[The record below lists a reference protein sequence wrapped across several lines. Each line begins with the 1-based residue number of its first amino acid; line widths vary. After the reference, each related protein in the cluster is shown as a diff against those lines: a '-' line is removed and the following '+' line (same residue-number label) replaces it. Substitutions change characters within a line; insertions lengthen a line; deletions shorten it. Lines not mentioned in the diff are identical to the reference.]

1 MFFPL
6 SVTFFLLMI
15 QTFPICHLKGLT
27 NACQYIW
34 SKKYILL
41 KKNSKIRQL
50 RFSNFNLLSMLRHC
64 VLCEIDIEQQFIVG
78 CVIYIVTV
86 WEHPEPGTWI
96 IDNHIHQDTR
106 ESLSTSPTTPRIY
119 SFVQIFVCFRSSQFV
134 AAFSPPTATSR
145 SV

>member
-1 MFFPL
+1 MGTFNWLGPKNIFSPFSLSKKWKSTNFSPFLTFFPL

-64 VLCEIDIEQQFIVG
+64 DRVCSKK
-78 CVIYIVTV
+78 
-86 WEHPEPGTWI
+86 WPGDDKKWGK
-96 IDNHIHQDTR
+96 
-106 ESLSTSPTTPRIY
+106 STKIWG
-119 SFVQIFVCFRSSQFV
+119 SFKLQYLKLE
-134 AAFSPPTATSR
+134 TSFWQTFKG
-145 SV
+145 

>member
-1 MFFPL
+1 MGTFNWIGPKNIFSPFSLSKKWKSTNFSPFLTFFPL

-64 VLCEIDIEQQFIVG
+64 AQECLRIWEAHKQSKEVTLLNLLMFYFTTQDRVDNK
-78 CVIYIVTV
+78 CVYCT
-86 WEHPEPGTWI
+86 
-96 IDNHIHQDTR
+96 TR
-106 ESLSTSPTTPRIY
+106 IRMI
-119 SFVQIFVCFRSSQFV
+119 
-134 AAFSPPTATSR
+134 
-145 SV
+145 